1 MNVKEFESIKIKL
14 ETLKTKRAKAEGAIE
29 SEKAN
34 WKKLYGVETAEELE
48 AMCAEG
54 EEQLETLET
63 KMDTLMEELKGLT
76 AWGLHA

>member
-1 MNVKEFESIKIKL
+1 MDGKQFESIKAKL

-48 AMCAEG
+48 AMCTEG

-76 AWGLHA
+76 NWSLC